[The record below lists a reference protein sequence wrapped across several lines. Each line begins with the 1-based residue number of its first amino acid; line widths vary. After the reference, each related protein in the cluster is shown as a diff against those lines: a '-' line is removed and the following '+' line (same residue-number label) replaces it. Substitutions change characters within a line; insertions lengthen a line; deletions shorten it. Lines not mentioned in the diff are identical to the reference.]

1 MFKSSTYRALIE
13 IHDNNS
19 KLKLISIEIRI
30 LLALDSIH
38 LWRYFNFTK
47 LERFLLNITCIFK
60 IYLSVLCIIYVA
72 NGYID
77 L

>member
-38 LWRYFNFTK
+38 L
-47 LERFLLNITCIFK
+47 
-60 IYLSVLCIIYVA
+60 
-72 NGYID
+72 
-77 L
+77 